1 MTSRVGVVM
10 MTRDRRDQ
18 TLNALGQLT
27 ALPESPPIV
36 VVDNG
41 SGDAT
46 AAAVRERFPDV
57 QVLELDHNAGSVA
70 RTFGVRALSTPYVAF
85 SDDDSWWAPGALKL
99 AAERFDTQPRLGLL
113 AARILVGPEERE
125 DPLNAVLAASPLRR
139 RDGHPEP
146 ALLGFVACGAVVRRE
161 AFLTV
166 GGFSEVVFFLGE
178 ETVLA
183 QDLDA
188 AGWEVAYG
196 SEVVAHHHPRR
207 GPAPAHRQRLQLR
220 NELLSVWLRRPPTV
234 IARRTAQVARLGP
247 LGRGALL
254 DALRRLPMVARHRKS
269 LPATTEARMRL
280 LETQPE
286 GAAVAPAAG
295 NRSTPRPGTS
305 GPEGST

>member
-1 MTSRVGVVM
+1 VTSRVGVVM

-18 TLNALGQLT
+18 TLNALTHLT
-27 ALPESPPIV
+27 ALPENPSVV

-41 SGDAT
+41 SGDGT

-57 QVLELDHNAGSVA
+57 TVLGLDHNAGSVA
-70 RTFGVRALSTPYVAF
+70 RTIGVRALSTPYVAF
-85 SDDDSWWAPGALKL
+85 SDDDSWWAPGSLQL

-166 GGFSEVVFFLGE
+166 GGFSEVIFFLGE
-178 ETVLA
+178 ETVLS

-196 SEVVAHHHPRR
+196 PDVVAHHHPRR

-220 NELLSVWLRRPPTV
+220 NELLSIWLRRPPAV

-247 LGRGALL
+247 PGRRALL
-254 DALRRLPMVARHRKS
+254 DALRRLPMVAGHRKS
-269 LPATTEARMRL
+269 LPTATEARMRL
-280 LETQPE
+280 LETQPQ
-286 GAAVAPAAG
+286 GAADVLPA
-295 NRSTPRPGTS
+295 RSNPRPETS
-305 GPEGST
+305 GPEGSA

>member
-1 MTSRVGVVM
+1 M
-10 MTRDRRDQ
+10 MTRDRREQ
-18 TLNALGQLT
+18 TLNALGHLV
-27 ALPESPPIV
+27 ALPEAPPVV

-41 SGDAT
+41 SGDGT

-57 QVLELDHNAGSVA
+57 VVIELDHNAGSVA

-85 SDDDSWWAPGALKL
+85 SDDDSWWQPGALKL

-113 AARILVGPEERE
+113 AARILVGPQDRE

-139 RDGHPEP
+139 RDGNPEP

-188 AGWEVAYG
+188 AGWEVAYVP
-196 SEVVAHHHPRR
+196 EVVAHHHPRP
-207 GPAPAHRQRLQLR
+207 GPAPLHRQRLQLR
-220 NELLSVWLRRPPTV
+220 NDLLSVWLRRPPGV
-234 IARRTAQVARLGP
+234 VLRRTALLARLGP

-254 DALRRLPMVARHRKS
+254 DALRRLPMVAGHRKS
-269 LPATTEARMRL
+269 LPAATEARMRL

-286 GAAVAPAAG
+286 GAATVLPAG
-295 NRSTPRPGTS
+295 TSWSNPRPDPS
-305 GPEGST
+305 RPESSP